1 MKKLLLLFAAILM
14 ASTGMWAET
23 VDYLYPVYN
32 TDGVPTSGIKE
43 WKTASVDATV
53 VEDAATPVT
62 WGTAGET
69 TWYVVTGTDVTLSQ
83 GAICS
88 GNVNLILADGAK
100 LTATGY
106 RYDEY
111 MGYAGIQVSGD
122 GNSLTIY
129 GQTAQTGQLEANGG
143 DYAAGIGG
151 KTGDAGSNITINGG
165 IVTAHAPY
173 DAGIGGGEGGA
184 GFNIT
189 INRGIVTANGN
200 EGAGIGGGYR
210 GNGYNITIN
219 GGTVTANG
227 NDGAGIGG
235 GDFGNGS
242 NITIN
247 GGTVTANGNHGA
259 GIGGGASSENGSNIT
274 INGGTVT
281 ATSDH
286 GACIGNGYRA
296 STPASNIKVATKC
309 IVKSVWEISGEI
321 FTEEIATD
329 RSDETDIADDLAG
342 MKYVT
347 IESISSTISTTYID
361 ENGEVQEVVATE
373 ARSSATPVTWGVAN
387 TTTWYIANDVN
398 VLLKG
403 AICQG
408 DVRLILADGAKL
420 TATGWVGEKE
430 DPEESYN
437 PCYPG
442 IQVSG
447 NGNSIT
453 IYGQANQSG
462 QIIANGG
469 EWAAG
474 IGGGYV
480 PITGDRNGEEG
491 SDITINGGIV
501 TATGGLYGAGIG
513 GGNWANGSNITIN
526 GGMVTANGGGSAA
539 GIGGGDRAS
548 GSNITI
554 NGGTV
559 TATGGNAASGIGGDG
574 GGGGSS
580 NNIRVATTLLVKAD
594 GNNPPTEEIEHDGGG
609 DIAGKLH
616 RKQYATIVSILPFR
630 DAAIAGI
637 DAAFKGITN
646 ENMKAI
652 ATTAK
657 KNIEAATTTMAIG
670 SIKEKALADLQYVL
684 SIYNAGK
691 TDAFG
696 TLGEKQNGPAVILTD
711 KDGKEF
717 IFYSPKSVE
726 YIKVNE

>member
-1 MKKLLLLFAAILM
+1 MKKLLLLAAIMM

-43 WKTASVDATV
+43 WKTASVEATV

-62 WGTAGET
+62 WGTAGTE
-69 TWYVVTGTDVTLSQ
+69 TWYVVTGTNVTLSK
-83 GAICS
+83 GAICA
-88 GNVNLILADGAK
+88 GDVHLILADGAK

-106 RYDEY
+106 WDDDEY

-129 GQTAQTGQLEANGG
+129 GQTALTGQLEANGG
-143 DYAAGIGG
+143 DGAAGIGG

-165 IVTAHAPY
+165 VVTAHAST
-173 DAGIGGGEGGA
+173 DAGIGGGDGGA

-200 EGAGIGGGYR
+200 SAGIGGGSPGDGYNITINGGTVTANGRSGAGIGGGSQ
-210 GNGYNITIN
+210 GDGYNITIN

-227 NDGAGIGG
+227 NNSSAGIGG
-235 GDFGNGS
+235 GFSGAGS

-247 GGTVTANGNHGA
+247 GGMITATSNWGA
-259 GIGGGASSENGSNIT
+259 GIGNGDGAS
-274 INGGTVT
+274 
-281 ATSDH
+281 TS
-286 GACIGNGYRA
+286 
-296 STPASNIKVATKC
+296 ASNIKVATKC
-309 IVKSVWEISGEI
+309 IVKSVGKIS
-321 FTEEIATD
+321 TEVIATD
-329 RSDETDIADDLAG
+329 RSDETDIAGDLAD
-342 MKYVT
+342 KSYVT

-373 ARSSATPVTWGVAN
+373 ARSSATPVTWGEERK
-387 TTTWYIANDVN
+387 TTWYIVN
-398 VLLKG
+398 EGTVLLKG

-430 DPEESYN
+430 HPEDPEENN

-462 QIIANGG
+462 QLEANGG

-474 IGGGYV
+474 IGGGYW
-480 PITGDRNGEEG
+480 IEG
-491 SDITINGGIV
+491 TNITINGGTV
-501 TATGGLYGAGIG
+501 TANGGDAGAGIG
-513 GGNWANGSNITIN
+513 GGHEANGTNITIN
-526 GGMVTANGGGSAA
+526 GGTVTANGGRSAA
-539 GIGGGDRAS
+539 GIGGGDRAT

-559 TATGGNAASGIGGDG
+559 TANGDGSASGVG
-574 GGGGSS
+574 GGALGSS

-616 RKQYATIVSILPFR
+616 KKRYATITSILPFW
-630 DAAIAGI
+630 DAAIAAI
-637 DAAFKGITN
+637 NAAVGDVTN
-646 ENMKAI
+646 ENIMYFI
-652 ATTAK
+652 TPSK
-657 KNIEAATTTMAIG
+657 KNIEAATTTNAINT
-670 SIKEKALADLQYVL
+670 IKEKALADLQNIFA
-684 SIYNAGK
+684 IYDAGK

-696 TLGEKQNGPAVILTD
+696 TLSEKQNGPALIVTD
-711 KDGKEF
+711 KNDKE
-717 IFYSPKSVE
+717 IILYSPKSVE
-726 YIKVNE
+726 YIKVNEE